1 MTTKS
6 HKEKEG
12 FIMPYITQD
21 ARTKFDTPLEHA
33 ARQVYEKGELT
44 YCIYKL
50 GVEVLKDL
58 DVNYANLS
66 MIKSAMND
74 AADEWFMMKMAPY
87 EKNKRKLNGDVE

>member
-1 MTTKS
+1 
-6 HKEKEG
+6 
-12 FIMPYITQD
+12 MPYITQD
-21 ARTKFDTPLEHA
+21 ARQKFDTPLEHA

-74 AADEWFMMKMAPY
+74 AADEWMMMKMGPY
-87 EKNKRKLNGDVE
+87 EKNKRKINGDVE